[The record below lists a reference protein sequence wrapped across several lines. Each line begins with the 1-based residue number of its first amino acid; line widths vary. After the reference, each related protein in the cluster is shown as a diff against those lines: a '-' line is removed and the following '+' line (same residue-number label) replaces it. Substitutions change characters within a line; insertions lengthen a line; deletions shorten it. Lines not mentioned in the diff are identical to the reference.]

1 MHNTTPTIILLGST
15 GYTGGLIA
23 AMFESLGVKFWAYGR
38 SAEKLQILQETH
50 VHCIGVQVFNS
61 GEDDLQSV
69 LTPQHVVVNCIG
81 PFNLYAKPI
90 VAACIE
96 AGACYIDITGEQSI
110 VQASFDTL
118 SQQAKSNGA
127 LIIHSM
133 AFESALSDLL
143 FLRSS
148 KLNPAAEYRSFNTYY
163 LLNSKQMSPGTRITM
178 KVANAYD
185 SVALCDSQYVD
196 LSSLSDGL
204 PTDPIAPMNRIAVGY
219 PEPMLAKAHGNVK
232 NACAHYLIEPNSDM
246 GYFMSQPSPRNRVV
260 DVEGL
265 MARHQRSQIVG
276 PTAEERAQQT
286 FEIHTYLTSDAQI
299 TQCVLSG
306 RDMYGLTAELVVFS
320 ALKAIRCRFSGA
332 GDVAISGVLTPAQFL
347 SNEGLQWLQMHKDLK
362 LTVNPLNQANR

>member
-1 MHNTTPTIILLGST
+1 MHNTTPRIILLGST

-23 AMFESLGVKFWAYGR
+23 ALFESLGVEFWAYGR

-50 VHCIGVQVFNS
+50 VHCIGVKVFHI
-61 GEDDLQSV
+61 GQDDLQAI
-69 LTPQHVVVNCIG
+69 LNPQHVVVNCIG

-96 AGACYIDITGEQSI
+96 VGACYIDITGEQSI
-110 VQASFDTL
+110 VQRSFDTL
-118 SQQAKSNGA
+118 AEQAKSNRA

-143 FLRSS
+143 FLHSC
-148 KLNPAAEYRSFNTYY
+148 KVNPATNYHSFNTYY

-178 KVANAYD
+178 KVANAFD
-185 SVALCDSQYVD
+185 SVAFNDGEFVD
-196 LSSLSDGL
+196 LSSLNDGL
-204 PTDPIAPMNRIAVGY
+204 PSDPIAPMNRIAVGY
-219 PEPMLAKAHGNVK
+219 PEPIMAKAHGNVK
-232 NACAHYLIEPNSDM
+232 NACAYYLLEPNSDM

-320 ALKAIRCRFSGA
+320 ALKAIRYRFFGA

-362 LTVNPLNQANR
+362 LTVNPLNQDNP